1 MSQKY
6 LILVGIVL
14 FGFLLRFI
22 FLGTY
27 PSGFAAD
34 EAAQSYDAYSLI
46 QTGKDQWGLGW
57 PVTSF
62 RSFADFK
69 APLQTYLMIPS
80 VAIFGLN
87 EFATRLPSALIGTL
101 AILVIYFLTNTIFSG
116 FPPPNL
122 GGGKGS
128 GIGGVLNVGHLAAAI
143 LAISPWHLQF
153 SRTALEANLL
163 SLFIPLGILF
173 FLKGLKNPKYF
184 ILSSLSFVLALY
196 SYHAVKVFLPF
207 FLVSLFFVY
216 RKDISLKTIHFF
228 LIPFIL
234 ALPLIYASFF
244 GSALKRGGELLVTNL
259 SLRQTRIVSDTQYYS
274 PLNRLSP
281 VVSRVFTNKATYA
294 LDQFAQ
300 NYLSYLSPI
309 FWFSQGGNE
318 ISYHVIPD
326 TGLLYLWQFP
336 FILLALFNL
345 FKNKNK
351 ASLLI
356 VAWILL
362 AALPAAITQD
372 INRPNRA
379 SAYATLWEMLT
390 AFGLYRFVRA
400 QRAAPLLIT
409 GLSVVIFLS
418 SLWYSHDYLVASTIA
433 YPNTLNYGYKQ
444 VVQKVTLLENQYDE
458 VLVDRGDESQIF
470 FAFYQKIPS
479 QIYQSASVDWWTRFQ
494 KTNFLY
500 TDMLDN
506 YSLGKLRFKTILTS
520 DLQLP
525 HTLIVL
531 KKNTQ
536 VEELKYKPLI
546 IDTIYYLNGE
556 PAFFLLSTRQLIA
569 NK

>member
-1 MSQKY
+1 MRKNWP
-6 LILVGIVL
+6 LIPI
-14 FGFLLRFI
+14 FLLGLFLRLF
-22 FLGTY
+22 FLGSY
-27 PSGFAAD
+27 PAGFAAD
-34 EAAQSYDAYSLI
+34 EAAQGYAAFSLLK
-46 QTGKDQWGLGW
+46 TGADEWGVSW

-69 APLQTYLMIPS
+69 APLQTYLIIPS
-80 VAIFGLN
+80 VALFGLN

-101 AILVIYFLTNTIFSG
+101 AILVTYFLSQEIFSFLPSSAKG
-116 FPPPNL
+116 RDHIS
-122 GGGKGS
+122 GGG
-128 GIGGVLNVGHLAAAI
+128 VNLGHLAAFL

-163 SLFIPLGILF
+163 SLFIPLGIYL
-173 FLKGLKNPKYF
+173 FLKGLEKPKL
-184 ILSSLSFVLALY
+184 LSLSALSFVLALY
-196 SYHAVKVFLPF
+196 SYHSVKVFLPF
-207 FLVSLFFVY
+207 FLISLLYVY
-216 RKDISLKTIHFF
+216 RKSISLKTIHFF

-234 ALPLIYASFF
+234 VLPLLYASFF

-259 SLRQTRIVSDTQYYS
+259 SLRQLKIVSDTQYYS
-274 PLNRLSP
+274 PLNR
-281 VVSRVFTNKATYA
+281 VSTAISHVFTNKATFA

-345 FKNKNK
+345 LKNKNK
-351 ASLLI
+351 LSLLI
-356 VAWILL
+356 FAWILL
-362 AALPAAITQD
+362 AALPAALTRD

-390 AFGLYRFVRA
+390 ALGLWLFVRA
-400 QRAAPLLIT
+400 HHDAPLRL
-409 GLSVVIFLS
+409 GLSLIILLS
-418 SLWYSHDYLVASTIA
+418 CIWYAHDYFIASPIN
-433 YPNTLNYGYKQ
+433 YPSTLNYGYKQ
-444 VVQKVTLLENQYDE
+444 VVQKVSVLESQYDE

-470 FAFYQKIPS
+470 FAFYQKMDPRF
-479 QIYQSASVDWWTRFQ
+479 YQGASTDWWDRFQ

-506 YSLGKLRFKTILTS
+506 YSLGQLRFKTILTS
-520 DLQLP
+520 DLNLP
-525 HTLIVL
+525 NTLIVL

-536 VEELKYKPLI
+536 IEELKYKPLI
-546 IDTIYYLNGE
+546 IDTIYYPNGE
-556 PAFFLLSTRQLIA
+556 PAFYFLSTKQILA
-569 NK
+569 KHE